1 MREVVS
7 VYRSESSQSHTTRS
21 WDIMDLNLDSSE
33 VTPLQLIYG
42 EDIIVGVLDTGVSI
56 NNLCFSSL

>member
-1 MREVVS
+1 
-7 VYRSESSQSHTTRS
+7 
-21 WDIMDLNLDSSE
+21 MDLNLDSSE